1 MKHYLKDY
9 VNEWEDQLNVP
20 LMTKSADAPLVDYI
34 IDAWKSLEVVPQI
47 EFSEFQYTE
56 KESEIDINKHL
67 FKRDKKKKKKDRYD
81 IKFIDDDRVGKL
93 TVKLNVTMLETN
105 PTTGEAS
112 YQVYP
117 IKKSMLIPL
126 QDDDGYFTIRGK
138 KYYMIFQLLEKS
150 TYTSSSSVTL
160 KSLMPI
166 AVKRNIVEGLD
177 SEGLTHQLPVYSV
190 FVFRKEIPILLFYMS
205 KGAKFT
211 IDYLHMNNVV
221 RFLQKEPTDDLLHDK
236 NLYFQLSSK
245 CVLEV
250 DRDLFYKYP
259 YVQSIVGGYVKICNN
274 RTTMD
279 MLEDPKVWI
288 KKISS
293 NNYEKG
299 LGILKY
305 FGRLLDNTTKKVLK
319 VPEYYKSDI
328 YALLRWIMEHF
339 NELRLKDNCDLSNK
353 RLRCN
358 EYIASLLTKEFSKR
372 LNRIISLGNKAT
384 IDNIKEIFK
393 FPGDILIQKMHTS
406 GILRFDDNVNDM
418 TFWSKFKYTS
428 KGPHSLGG
436 HNANNIGIKYRDLH
450 PSMLGQIDVLVCG
463 NSDPG
468 LSGLLSP
475 YAKIDGLYFDPQPE
489 PDNFYYDLIK
499 DLDEKFKGS
508 NIKYIKCEFDNAEDF
523 YKALSD
529 MEKIND
535 KITINATSREGKYDM
550 IINEEGDM
558 DDLTKPQTIAL
569 AKKKLKKTKIE

>member
-105 PTTGEAS
+105 PTTGESS

-126 QDDDGYFTIRGK
+126 QDDDGYFTIKGK
-138 KYYMIFQLLEKS
+138 KYYMIYQLLEKS

-221 RFLQKEPTDDLLHDK
+221 RFLPKEPTDDLLHDK

-450 PSMLGQIDVLVCG
+450 PSMLGQIDVLVC
-463 NSDPG
+463 
-468 LSGLLSP
+468 
-475 YAKIDGLYFDPQPE
+475 
-489 PDNFYYDLIK
+489 
-499 DLDEKFKGS
+499 
-508 NIKYIKCEFDNAEDF
+508 
-523 YKALSD
+523 
-529 MEKIND
+529 
-535 KITINATSREGKYDM
+535 
-550 IINEEGDM
+550 
-558 DDLTKPQTIAL
+558 
-569 AKKKLKKTKIE
+569 